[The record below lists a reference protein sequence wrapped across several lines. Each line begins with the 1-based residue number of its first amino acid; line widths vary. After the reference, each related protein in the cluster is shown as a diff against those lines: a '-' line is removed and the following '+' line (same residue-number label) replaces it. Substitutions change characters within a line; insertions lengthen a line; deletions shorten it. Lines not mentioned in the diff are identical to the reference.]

1 MDFFLQGTVCILVL
15 NNNKFFIIRAVL
27 LKIPM
32 PEMELA
38 TQVVSVKTK
47 AEPQVAIVL
56 LGES

>member
-1 MDFFLQGTVCILVL
+1 MLVL